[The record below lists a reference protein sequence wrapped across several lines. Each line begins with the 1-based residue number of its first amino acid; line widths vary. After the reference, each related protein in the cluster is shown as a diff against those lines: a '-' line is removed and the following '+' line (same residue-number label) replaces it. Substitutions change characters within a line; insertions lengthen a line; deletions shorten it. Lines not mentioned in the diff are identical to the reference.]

1 MKCPY
6 CAEEI
11 SDEALVCKHCHRD
24 FFVVRP
30 LLSKL
35 EEVSER
41 LAALEEKASEGHWT
55 EPAAADAS
63 SPATSA
69 RAPRQSNLGI
79 PTLPLS
85 SAVAYTFIALVLAMF
100 LIIIHLDLSLI
111 FLRVVSIVIPMVFG
125 FLGEDQPRRHLPVAF
140 IAGLAIAVVSILT
153 MSALVAKLDKVPVL
167 PQDAA
172 GLREF
177 VDYGAS
183 ITFSFFTGALI
194 RQALISIR
202 SPSPRTSKVIRML
215 SAYIM
220 ERLGLNKGKRGAK
233 GFSIENVEAM
243 VSSGIGAVTAIISVV
258 TGLRQ
263 FLG

>member
-11 SDEALVCKHCHRD
+11 SNEALVCKHCHRD

-30 LLSKL
+30 LLSKI

-41 LAALEEKASEGHWT
+41 LTALEEKTADGHWT
-55 EPAAADAS
+55 EPAAS
-63 SPATSA
+63 TSGAAAAA
-69 RAPRQSNLGI
+69 RVPRQSNLGL
-79 PTLPLS
+79 PTLSPA
-85 SAVAYTFIALVLAMF
+85 SAIAFTFILLVLAMF

-111 FLRVVSIVIPMVFG
+111 YLRVVSIIIPMVFG
-125 FLGEDQPRRHLPVAF
+125 FVCEDQPRRHLPISF
-140 IAGLAIAVVSILT
+140 IAGLLIAVISILT

-172 GLREF
+172 GWREF
-177 VDYGAS
+177 ADYGAS

-243 VSSGIGAVTAIISVV
+243 VSSAIGAGTAIISVV